1 MSCSYQNTLV
11 PTKYSMLGVRLVWLA
26 VMRASD
32 IFSMAG
38 HATWLAACPR
48 YHSLPCPR
56 RWEIPG
62 GSCPFLFGASRAWG
76 LGPGA
81 WGASAG
87 ILAALRAC
95 PTLNL
100 VAPEPLRHSLPLF
113 QGTVSTLSQQ
123 LYLRKGPDH
132 AYHD

>member
-1 MSCSYQNTLV
+1 
-11 PTKYSMLGVRLVWLA
+11 MLGVRLVWLA

-32 IFSMAG
+32 NFSMAG

-62 GSCPFLFGASRAWG
+62 GSLAHSCSGHRAPGAWG
-76 LGPGA
+76 LEPGA

-87 ILAALRAC
+87 ILATLRAC